1 MSDLKVNAGELA
13 RAMKFAAQVVEKRN
27 TIPILSNVLFEAGSN
42 CLSIVATDL
51 DLQLKQELPAS
62 CQTGFAVTIP
72 AQRLTAI
79 ANAVPGD
86 AQMTFT
92 PQDGDRIAV
101 KAGRSRWVLAT
112 LPRDDFPQIPA
123 PKAEKSLTLEPAPL
137 ALLINRV
144 LPFRSTE
151 QTRYYLNGPLWHGED
166 GKIALAAKGC
176 GAGRAGKAFSREAMF
191 SPRGKLPVMQFC
203 LPDQLEV
210 DPSYQRSIENPES
223 QALIAQIALNW
234 HWGRAQLLTVSRRDG
249 RLFVVDG
256 QHRLA
261 AARLRGDIQQLPCL
275 IEEYTDVAEE
285 AALFND
291 LNDRRRPVSALD
303 KFRAAVVA
311 GDADCI
317 AIGAAMERAGLTL
330 APHSNPLFW
339 KPGQLANI
347 GGIRSAWKSHGAAAT
362 ELALSVLADAFKGQ
376 VLTYAGTIFPGLVAV
391 CAGHGGAGVIE
402 DAALSRL
409 IAALGARTQEDWRN
423 DALREMAASGDG
435 RVAAMTNVLRRAMA
449 ASVPVAVPA
458 GGNAGVTA
466 QPVADGLLPVVGRSA
481 AFGDAFEKRASGAR
495 FCGQCEKLRRPE
507 EAKRCGSAWCKLR
520 DVAA

>member
-1 MSDLKVNAGELA
+1 MNADKAAHGNRHDWGVLDPKLKAMVAARRSQRQIAAELGVGHETV
-13 RAMKFAAQVVEKRN
+13 R
-27 TIPILSNVLFEAGSN
+27 
-42 CLSIVATDL
+42 
-51 DLQLKQELPAS
+51 
-62 CQTGFAVTIP
+62 
-72 AQRLTAI
+72 
-79 ANAVPGD
+79 
-86 AQMTFT
+86 
-92 PQDGDRIAV
+92 DRMR
-101 KAGRSRWVLAT
+101 KLG
-112 LPRDDFPQIPA
+112 
-123 PKAEKSLTLEPAPL
+123 
-137 ALLINRV
+137 
-144 LPFRSTE
+144 
-151 QTRYYLNGPLWHGED
+151 
-166 GKIALAAKGC
+166 LAAKGR

-234 HWGRAQLLTVSRRDG
+234 HWGRAQLLTVSRRAG

-261 AARLRGDIQQLPCL
+261 AAKLRGDIQQLPCL

-311 GDADCI
+311 GDAGCI
-317 AIGAAMERAGLTL
+317 AIGAAIERAGLML
-330 APHSNPLFW
+330 APHSNTLFW

-347 GGIRSAWKSHGAAAT
+347 GGIRFAWKSHGAAAT
-362 ELALSVLADAFKGQ
+362 ELALAVMGDAFKGQ

-391 CAGHGGAGVIE
+391 CAGHNGARVID
-402 DAALSRL
+402 DAARSRL

-435 RVAAMTNVLRRAMA
+435 RVAAMTNVLRRAMSTGVPQP
-449 ASVPVAVPA
+449 AS
-458 GGNAGVTA
+458 GNAGVNATR
-466 QPVADGLLPVVGRSA
+466 VADAPLPVVGGGV
-481 AFGDAFEKRASGAR
+481 AFGDAFEKRKAGAQ